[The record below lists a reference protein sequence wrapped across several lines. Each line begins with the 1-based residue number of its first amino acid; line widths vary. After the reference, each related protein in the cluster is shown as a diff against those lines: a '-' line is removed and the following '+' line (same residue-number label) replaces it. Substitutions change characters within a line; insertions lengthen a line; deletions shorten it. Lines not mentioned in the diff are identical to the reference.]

1 MFELIRIFLKVN
13 SVRSTT
19 LMSEFGSF
27 ALLIE
32 SWAYLVSAA
41 SKWEGERDRERERKR
56 REWRILLNS
65 QTQGPQYHH

>member
-1 MFELIRIFLKVN
+1 MFELIRIFLKIN
-13 SVRSTT
+13 SVPSTT
-19 LMSEFGSF
+19 LMSEFSSF

-41 SKWEGERDRERERKR
+41 SKWEGEGGRERKR